1 MPKLRYTN
9 GQLPTPE
16 EFARQL
22 YEARE
27 QYDPLEE
34 LLSLERD
41 LMVQEQRHGLSSAE
55 FYARFLAGEGGDSPE
70 VISWVGRYEAYLH
83 LKAAISE
90 SLSLVVTVS

>member
-1 MPKLRYTN
+1 MPRFRYID
-9 GQLPTPE
+9 GQLPDPE

-22 YEARE
+22 QEARE

-34 LLSLERD
+34 LLSLERE
-41 LMVQEQRHGLSSAE
+41 LMLQEQRHGLSSAE

-70 VISWVGRYEAYLH
+70 AILWVGRYEAYLH

-90 SLSLVVTVS
+90 SLSLVVTSA

>member
-22 YEARE
+22 EEARE
-27 QYDPLEE
+27 KYDPLEE

-41 LMVQEQRHGLSSAE
+41 LMLREQRHGQSSAE
-55 FYARFLAGEGGDSPE
+55 FYARFLAGEGGILP
-70 VISWVGRYEAYLH
+70 
-83 LKAAISE
+83 K
-90 SLSLVVTVS
+90 